1 MAETAAFDNS
11 NNRKQ
16 SAEGARAKIGE
27 NQTILSSISIH
38 KCSRTK
44 CEKARQGSV

>member
-27 NQTILSSISIH
+27 KPNDIVFNKYTQMLTH
-38 KCSRTK
+38 
-44 CEKARQGSV
+44 QM